1 MKPLMTVTF
10 FTGIL
15 TFFRMLAGFIVSKA
29 VAVYSGPTGLVLL
42 GQLQSIV
49 TCLLGLVNA
58 PAGPGV
64 VRYTAENIDTG
75 IISCAPWWRA
85 SVRWIL
91 IIIAIV
97 APISL
102 LLSKVIAGYVFGNR
116 DYAWVIVLTTAGLP
130 FAAIGTLIGSII
142 NGLQK
147 YKLFVSLGLLA
158 TFLSTAIMLFF
169 IYFNKL
175 NGALI
180 AVAVQN
186 SVVGIVMLLYIVNQK
201 WYQLCLFWGECE
213 RQKLKDIR
221 NYIFMAVTSAL
232 VVPLSLIA
240 VRNIIVDTVGW
251 NDAGSWQATW
261 RISETYLTIITVAL
275 SAYYL
280 PRLSTIKSNQ
290 KIFHEINS
298 TLKIVLPITIL
309 CAFFIFLLRDFV
321 VNILFTGEFYKAREL
336 IPIQLVGD
344 VLKIASW
351 LYAYVMISR
360 GLTRLFVSS
369 EIFFGVSFVALV
381 YICVNQL
388 GTIGASIAYVINY
401 FFYFLFSYYIVRSG
415 KLN

>member
-1 MKPLMTVTF
+1 
-10 FTGIL
+10 
-15 TFFRMLAGFIVSKA
+15 
-29 VAVYSGPTGLVLL
+29 
-42 GQLQSIV
+42 
-49 TCLLGLVNA
+49 
-58 PAGPGV
+58 
-64 VRYTAENIDTG
+64 
-75 IISCAPWWRA
+75 
-85 SVRWIL
+85 
-91 IIIAIV
+91 
-97 APISL
+97 
-102 LLSKVIAGYVFGNR
+102 
-116 DYAWVIVLTTAGLP
+116 
-130 FAAIGTLIGSII
+130 
-142 NGLQK
+142 
-147 YKLFVSLGLLA
+147 
-158 TFLSTAIMLFF
+158 
-169 IYFNKL
+169 
-175 NGALI
+175 
-180 AVAVQN
+180 
-186 SVVGIVMLLYIVNQK
+186 
-201 WYQLCLFWGECE
+201 
-213 RQKLKDIR
+213 
-221 NYIFMAVTSAL
+221 MAVTSAL